1 MIFATPPRP
10 PAGGPRGS
18 IFFQEAPPFSFI
30 VLILVVVDYL
40 ICFDKCLLML
50 KSKSVIELIM
60 CWLNV
65 CVNDL
70 KIKNWKVSWTKMI
83 YAYVMKAMWKVFEC
97 IEMK

>member
-1 MIFATPPRP
+1 
-10 PAGGPRGS
+10 
-18 IFFQEAPPFSFI
+18 
-30 VLILVVVDYL
+30 
-40 ICFDKCLLML
+40 ML

-97 IEMK
+97 IEVKTVEVNETTEVLLNQSYKNNVNQVSQVCILIYKSAVCKK